1 MSDNESKSN
10 EDESNASS
18 SASDSESSSES
29 ESNQS
34 NKSSSNDEESDNS
47 HQSEDD
53 TDPDLDPDG
62 DIEFSDANPDVVLVT
77 NDQWIRD
84 RIRNRRRLGRVEQKK
99 NRLLQKELK
108 KIAKQRKLGLIKD
121 PRSREVVLKESLLE
135 IFNET
140 GGYGV
145 WNETRGWDGKVS
157 RLSLVSQI
165 CDAVSNVAVIIVGVN
180 FTSWFLFYCLL
191 LNHSFQT
198 DLNT

>member
-34 NKSSSNDEESDNS
+34 NKSSSNDEEESDNS

-62 DIEFSDANPDVVLVT
+62 DIEFSDANPDVVLIT

-157 RLSLVSQI
+157 RLSL
-165 CDAVSNVAVIIVGVN
+165 
-180 FTSWFLFYCLL
+180 
-191 LNHSFQT
+191 
-198 DLNT
+198 